1 MSGTRTRRPR
11 DPDATREAILEAARS
26 LLAKHGPEGISLS
39 EVAQLAGVN
48 RGTAYQ
54 HFATR
59 EKLIEAT
66 ALWVSDKMFRAVFGD
81 PESLGERQVEMV
93 DIAEPTDGIAD
104 FAMDNPEL
112 CRVWLLQL
120 LASPDPT
127 TDPFWNEYHG
137 SISRFAQTDLA
148 QENVDTEVLSVILLA
163 GSMMWPIWAR
173 SHARDDDDKRKLA
186 RRFSQ
191 EVIRLCMHGSV
202 KPEKYPAIELRLK
215 GAKPAYVKL
224 RVVK

>member
-1 MSGTRTRRPR
+1 MVPR
-11 DPDATREAILEAARS
+11 AS
-26 LLAKHGPEGISLS
+26 
-39 EVAQLAGVN
+39 AQLAGVN

-66 ALWVSDKMFRAVFGD
+66 AAWVSDKMFRAVFGD
-81 PESLGERQVEMV
+81 PETIGERQVEMV

-104 FAMDNPEL
+104 FAMENPEL

-120 LASPDPT
+120 LASSDPT
-127 TDPFWNEYHG
+127 ADPFWNEYHG

-148 QENVDTEVLSVILLA
+148 QANVDTEVLSVILLA

-173 SHARDDDDKRKLA
+173 SHAREDGDRRKLA

-191 EVIRLCMHGSV
+191 EVIRLCMYGSV
-202 KPEKYPAIELRLK
+202 KPEKYPEIEQRLQ
-215 GAKPAYVKL
+215 GDKPAHVKL
-224 RVVK
+224 RVIK